1 MYRVWSNGQV
11 EDTDPEKIFRLQMD
25 TNRGEDTFSLLKYV
39 GGEPKLFSGMGID
52 DQGRVFR
59 KNNGWWFGDKRQQR
73 SKSDFYLSDNPTRAF
88 RNWQKRQSDC
98 KALAARLEMTGE
110 YNLPVVAGYDPG
122 TGRGTE
128 TIRFK
133 GVDRDLSFKMYFTQ
147 VGQRDRFKL
156 FFASAATPPKIKKL
170 FSSSSDSGV

>member
-1 MYRVWSNGQV
+1 MYRIYTNGQV
-11 EDTDPEKIFRLQMD
+11 EDTDAESIYRLQMD
-25 TNRGEDTFSLLKYV
+25 TNSGEDTFSLLKYV

-59 KNNGWWFGDKRQQR
+59 KKHGWWFTDTQM
-73 SKSDFYLSDNPTRAF
+73 SKSNFTLSDNPVRAF
-88 RNWQKRQSDC
+88 RNWKKRQSDC
-98 KALAARLEMTGE
+98 KALAARLEMSDE
-110 YNLPVVAGYDPG
+110 FKLPVVAGYDPG

-147 VGQRDRFKL
+147 VGQRDRFMK
-156 FFASAATPPKIKKL
+156 
-170 FSSSSDSGV
+170 

>member
-1 MYRVWSNGQV
+1 MYRVWSNGHV
-11 EDTDPEKIFRLQMD
+11 EDTDVEKIYRLRMD
-25 TNRGEDTFSLLKYV
+25 TRSGEDTFSLLKYV

-88 RNWQKRQSDC
+88 RNWQKRHSDS
-98 KALAARLEMTGE
+98 KALAARLEMSGE

-122 TGRGTE
+122 TGRDTE

-147 VGQRDRFKL
+147 VGQRDRFKS
-156 FFASAATPPKIKKL
+156 FFASAATPPKI
-170 FSSSSDSGV
+170 

>member
-1 MYRVWSNGQV
+1 MYHIYANGQV
-11 EDTDPEKIFRLQMD
+11 EDTGPEKIFRLRMD
-25 TNRGEDTFSLLKYV
+25 TNSGEDTFSLLKYV

-59 KNNGWWFGDKRQQR
+59 KKHGWWFADDKYT
-73 SKSDFYLSDNPTRAF
+73 KSDFKRAENPSRAF
-88 RNWQKRQSDC
+88 RMWKDDHTIL
-98 KALAARLEMTGE
+98 KGIAARLEMSGE

-147 VGQRDRFKL
+147 VGQQDRFRL
-156 FFASAATPPKIKKL
+156 FFASAATPPKI
-170 FSSSSDSGV
+170 